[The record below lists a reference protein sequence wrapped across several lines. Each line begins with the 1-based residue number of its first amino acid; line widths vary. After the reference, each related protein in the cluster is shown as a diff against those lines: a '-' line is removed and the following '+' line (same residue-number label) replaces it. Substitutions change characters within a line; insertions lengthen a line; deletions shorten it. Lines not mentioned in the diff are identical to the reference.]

1 LDLSSPLSSYKAH
14 FTGETPSEKEEI
26 NLKVPE
32 PSKKKGKKGSP
43 GLSSLNDGGIL
54 ENVKGAETST
64 AKKENSEGM
73 ILDRVVEGGLDGVE
87 GMSPSRTST
96 STFSGFDYT
105 DNRPNRIRRAD
116 IGRRYGLWRNCIC
129 TDFPAN
135 MNVFKL

>member
-1 LDLSSPLSSYKAH
+1 
-14 FTGETPSEKEEI
+14 
-26 NLKVPE
+26 
-32 PSKKKGKKGSP
+32 
-43 GLSSLNDGGIL
+43 L